1 TVAIF
6 DFGGGSFDAAVV
18 RRDKPDV
25 FTLLGEPLAVAS
37 PCGADLEEVLFTR
50 VLTELE
56 DRVGS
61 VDTDAPEVLAAMG
74 RLLAVCVAAKEALS
88 CATAVT
94 VPVLLPGLCSE
105 VRFTRDAFEAMIRP
119 ALQAAV
125 EALGAVTDSGHVR
138 PADVDQVLLTG
149 GCARIPLVAELLTAE
164 LQRPV
169 TAHSDATT
177 AVVLGTALAASRA
190 MERVVETA
198 AVPTDWASRRVDPV
212 APAPGLPARRPGR
225 ARSATAVTA
234 GLAAIAVPLALLA
247 GTGSIDTEAPAEFR
261 AAGPTTGPLVPTP
274 APGTTPPVRPTPPV
288 PPGAAIPAPASGR
301 LATAPEA
308 VRRGAPAGSPVAG
321 PIGTSVPS
329 SGAPA
334 VAGGLDTAPLQ
345 SRRDPVSDTTSPDS
359 TSPPPRQLSPSP
371 PPFPFPPPFPT
382 PPPPPT
388 PTASTSPP
396 DPSTTTRS
404 EDAPAETDTPPAL
417 PGA

>member
-1 TVAIF
+1 
-6 DFGGGSFDAAVV
+6 
-18 RRDKPDV
+18 PD
-25 FTLLGEPLAVAS
+25 
-37 PCGADLEEVLFTR
+37 
-50 VLTELE
+50 
-56 DRVGS
+56 
-61 VDTDAPEVLAAMG
+61 
-74 RLLAVCVAAKEALS
+74 
-88 CATAVT
+88 
-94 VPVLLPGLCSE
+94 
-105 VRFTRDAFEAMIRP
+105 
-119 ALQAAV
+119 
-125 EALGAVTDSGHVR
+125 
-138 PADVDQVLLTG
+138 
-149 GCARIPLVAELLTAE
+149 
-164 LQRPV
+164 
-169 TAHSDATT
+169 
-177 AVVLGTALAASRA
+177 
-190 MERVVETA
+190 
-198 AVPTDWASRRVDPV
+198 

-225 ARSATAVTA
+225 ARPATAITA

-247 GTGSIDTEAPAEFR
+247 GIGSIDTEAPAEFR

-382 PPPPPT
+382 PPPPPPPST